1 MDILNLIIANMNKEQ
16 VRGYKLFVNRTNEKE
31 DRKDIQYFDYVRK
44 SGEKYDEG
52 KIHEKL
58 YKGSDKNTF
67 YRLKNRVLND
77 VSKSLM
83 VQHFDDDEQI
93 YVLHLLALEK
103 FHFNKNQ
110 IKIAHYFLKKAESE
124 ARRIENYELLD
135 IIYGEYIRLSRE
147 LMTINPEHFIRL
159 RKDNQEQIRQL
170 RTIDDILATVAFR
183 LKATQ
188 NFSSS
193 ENPVL
198 KLLQKTVREIS
209 ADKEL
214 HRSPKLRFRIYD
226 AVTQILLQK
235 RQYPALEEYL
245 LGMYNDFVKE
255 KLFNRNN
262 HDTRLQMLVFIIN
275 TLFKTDKLNE
285 SLKYAD
291 KLKAAMEEFNKLHYE
306 KYLFFYYN
314 SLVINYSRLDRN
326 KAIDILMEMKG
337 NEKICANNF
346 YELFIYLNLAV
357 IYFDK
362 KDFHQSIRNLHKIYL
377 LDGYKNADKS
387 LQFKIG
393 IADLIIRYELDDADT
408 LEYKLKQV
416 KKDFRNMLTQK
427 ENSREKEMIEII
439 TSMMKSTQIRNDKPL
454 VKKIQS
460 ILKHEEAS
468 DTEIIHYR
476 HWLREKLETQV
487 L

>member
-1 MDILNLIIANMNKEQ
+1 MDILNQIIANMNKEQ

-31 DRKDIQYFDYVRK
+31 DRKDILYFDYVRK
-44 SGEKYDEG
+44 SGDSYDEG

-58 YKGSDKNTF
+58 YSGTDKNTF

-83 VQHFDDDEQI
+83 VQHFDDDELI
-93 YVLHLLALEK
+93 YALHLLALEK
-103 FHFNKNQ
+103 FHFNRNQ
-110 IKIAHYFLKKAESE
+110 VRIALYFLKKAEAE
-124 ARRIENYELLD
+124 ARRIENFELLD

-147 LMTINPEHFIRL
+147 MMTINPEHYISL
-159 RKDNQEQIRQL
+159 RTSNQEQIKQL
-170 RTIDDILATVAFR
+170 RAIDDILATVTFR

-198 KLLQKTVREIS
+198 KLLQKTVRDLS

-214 HRSPKLRFRIYD
+214 HRSPKLRFKIYD

-245 LGMYNDFVKE
+245 LGMYHDFVKE
-255 KLFNRNN
+255 KLFNKNN
-262 HDTRLQMLVFIIN
+262 HDTKLQLLVFIVN

-285 SLKYAD
+285 SLKYTE
-291 KLKAAMEEFNKLHYE
+291 KLKAAMEEYHRMHFD

-314 SLVINYSRLDRN
+314 SLVINYSRVDRN

-337 NEKICANNF
+337 NEKICSNNF

-357 IYFDK
+357 VYFDK

-377 LDGYKNADKS
+377 LEGYKNADKS
-387 LQFKIG
+387 LQFKIA
-393 IADLIIRYELDDADT
+393 IADLIVRYELDDEDT

-416 KKDFRNMLTQK
+416 KKDFRSLLLQK
-427 ENSREKEMIEII
+427 ENVREKELIEII
-439 TSMMKSTQIRNDKPL
+439 SSMMKSMDIKVDKAL
-454 VKKIQS
+454 VKKIQAL
-460 ILKHEEAS
+460 LKEGEAS

-476 HWLREKLETQV
+476 NWLKEKI
-487 L
+487 

>member
-1 MDILNLIIANMNKEQ
+1 MDILNQIIANMNKEQ

-31 DRKDIQYFDYVRK
+31 DRKDILYFDYVRK
-44 SGEKYDEG
+44 SGEAYDEK
-52 KIHEKL
+52 KIHERL
-58 YKGSDKNTF
+58 YSGSDKNTF
-67 YRLKNRVLND
+67 YRLKNRVLSD

-83 VQHFDDDEQI
+83 VQHFDDDELI
-93 YVLHLLALEK
+93 HALHLLALEK
-103 FHFNKNQ
+103 FNFNRNKVR
-110 IKIAHYFLKKAESE
+110 IAHYFLKKAEAE
-124 ARRIENYELLD
+124 AKRIENFELLD

-147 LMTINPEHFIRL
+147 MMTINPEHYIRL
-159 RKDNQEQIRQL
+159 RSANQEQIKQHRA
-170 RTIDDILATVAFR
+170 IDDILATVTFR

-198 KLLQKTVREIS
+198 KLLQKTVRELS

-214 HRSPKLRFRIYD
+214 QSSPKLRFKIYD

-235 RQYPALEEYL
+235 RQYTALEEYL
-245 LGMYNDFVKE
+245 LGMYNDFIKA
-255 KLFNRNN
+255 KLFNKNN
-262 HDTRLQMLVFIIN
+262 HDTRLQMLVFIVN

-285 SLKYAD
+285 SLKYTE
-291 KLKAAMEEFNKLHYE
+291 KLKAAMDEHHRMHYD

-326 KAIDILMEMKG
+326 KAIEILMEMKE

-357 IYFDK
+357 VYFDK

-387 LQFKIG
+387 LQFKIA
-393 IADLIIRYELDDADT
+393 IADLIVRYELNDEDT

-416 KKDFRNMLTQK
+416 KKDFRSMLTQK
-427 ENSREKEMIEII
+427 ENLREKEMIEII
-439 TSMMKSTQIRNDKPL
+439 AAMMKSQNIRSNKVL
-454 VKKIQS
+454 VKKMQLL
-460 ILKHEEAS
+460 LKQDEAS

-476 HWLREKLETQV
+476 NWLKEKV
-487 L
+487 

>member
-1 MDILNLIIANMNKEQ
+1 MDILNQIIANMNKEQ

-44 SGEKYDEG
+44 TGEAYDES

-58 YKGSDKNTF
+58 YSGSDKNTF

-93 YVLHLLALEK
+93 YALHLLALEK
-103 FHFNKNQ
+103 FNINRNQ
-110 IKIAHYFLKKAESE
+110 VRIAHYFLKKAEGE
-124 ARRIENYELLD
+124 ARRIENFELLD

-147 LMTINPEHFIRL
+147 MMTINPEHYIKL
-159 RKDNQEQIRQL
+159 RAENQEQIRQL
-170 RTIDDILATVAFR
+170 RTIDDILATVAYR
-183 LKATQ
+183 LKTTQ

-198 KLLQKTVREIS
+198 KLLQKTVRELS
-209 ADKEL
+209 SDKEL
-214 HRSPKLRFRIYD
+214 QSSPKLRFRIYD

-245 LGMYNDFVKE
+245 LGMYRDFVKE
-255 KLFNRNN
+255 KLFNKNN
-262 HDTRLQMLVFIIN
+262 HDTKLQMLVFIVN
-275 TLFKTDKLNE
+275 SLFKNGKQQE

-291 KLKAAMEEFNKLHYE
+291 KLKAAMDEYNKQLFD

-314 SLVINYSRLDRN
+314 ALVINYSRLNRA
-326 KAIDILMEMKG
+326 KAIETLMEMQG
-337 NEKICANNF
+337 NEKIRANNF
-346 YELFIYLNLAV
+346 YELFIFLNLAV
-357 IYFDK
+357 VHFDN

-387 LQFKIG
+387 LQFKIA
-393 IADLIIRYELDDADT
+393 IADLMVRYELDDEDT
-408 LEYKLKQV
+408 LAYKLRQV
-416 KKDFRNMLTQK
+416 KKDFRTMLTQS
-427 ENSREKEMIEII
+427 ENEREKEMIEII
-439 TSMMKSTQIRNDKPL
+439 SGMMKTPEIRSNKNL
-454 VKKIQS
+454 LKRIQAFTRS
-460 ILKHEEAS
+460 DEAS
-468 DTEIIHYR
+468 DSEIIHYR
-476 HWLREKLETQV
+476 NWLKEKI
-487 L
+487 

>member
-1 MDILNLIIANMNKEQ
+1 MDILNQIIANMNKEQ

-44 SGEKYDEG
+44 SGDGYDEK

-58 YKGSDKNTF
+58 YSGSDKNTF
-67 YRLKNRVLND
+67 YRLKNRVLSD

-83 VQHFDDDEQI
+83 VQHFDDDELV
-93 YVLHLLALEK
+93 YTLHLLALVK
-103 FHFNKNQ
+103 FNFNRNQ
-110 IKIAHYFLKKAESE
+110 IRIAHYFLKKAESE
-124 ARRIENYELLD
+124 ARRIENFELLD

-147 LMTINPEHFIRL
+147 MMSINPEHFILMRST
-159 RKDNQEQIRQL
+159 NQEQIKQL
-170 RTIDDILATVAFR
+170 RAIDDILATVTYR

-188 NFSSS
+188 NFSST

-198 KLLQKTVREIS
+198 KLLQKTVRELS

-214 HRSPKLRFRIYD
+214 QRSPKLRLKIYD

-235 RQYPALEEYL
+235 RQYHALEEYL
-245 LGMYNDFVKE
+245 LSMYDDFVKE
-255 KLFNRNN
+255 KLFNKNN
-262 HDTRLQMLVFIIN
+262 HDTKLQMLVFIVN
-275 TLFKTDKLNE
+275 TLFKTDKLND

-291 KLKAAMEEFNKLHYE
+291 KLKAAMEEHHRMHFD

-314 SLVINYSRLDRN
+314 SLVINYSRLDRS

-357 IYFDK
+357 VYFDK

-387 LQFKIG
+387 LQFKIA
-393 IADLIIRYELDDADT
+393 IADLMVRYELNDEDT

-416 KKDFRNMLTQK
+416 KKDFRSMLNQK
-427 ENSREKEMIEII
+427 ENAREKEMVDTIAL
-439 TSMMKSTQIRNDKPL
+439 MMKSQNIKADKTL
-454 VKKIQS
+454 VKKIQQ
-460 ILKHEEAS
+460 ILKQEEAS

-476 HWLREKLETQV
+476 NWLKEKI
-487 L
+487 